1 MVKVGLKIDLNDKKA
16 RSLLNK
22 IKKGAMVQIPKDVLQ
37 GTPNVFMDVR
47 DDLASKM
54 DKSMRMGRGVRC
66 CMSPDE
72 SSSMTGEGMKFT
84 QGGRVKSLKQL
95 SRDAGKAFKKAGEE
109 LKRVPKYYRKN
120 IREYTSPMAKVLI
133 QDGIPMIGEKLVEEG
148 LKAAGAD
155 PFTAKLAG
163 KAAKAGLEKPA
174 KMGYEQSG
182 LGLRGLPGASR
193 IAPERRIPK
202 MPVRVLPG
210 STLKEP
216 QDMGTGLYAGR
227 AIGGRIPRSAGG
239 ALRYKDIY
247 LSETMLPK
255 ITYGGNI
262 VESGRLLATTHGAY
276 TPYIT
281 ASTPMMPLPS
291 GKGLY

>member
-72 SSSMTGEGMKFT
+72 TSSMTGEGMKFT

-202 MPVRVLPG
+202 MPVKILPG
-210 STLKEP
+210 STLKPLRELE
-216 QDMGTGLYAGR
+216 DIGSGLYAGR
-227 AIGGRIPRSAGG
+227 GGRMPRNAGG
-239 ALRYKDIY
+239 AIRYKDIY
-247 LSETMLPK
+247 LSETLLPK
-255 ITYGGNI
+255 VVYGGE
-262 VESGRLLATTHGAY
+262 VSMGRLMDTKHGSY
-276 TPYIT
+276 MPFQT
-281 ASTPMMPLPS
+281 ASTPMMPFV